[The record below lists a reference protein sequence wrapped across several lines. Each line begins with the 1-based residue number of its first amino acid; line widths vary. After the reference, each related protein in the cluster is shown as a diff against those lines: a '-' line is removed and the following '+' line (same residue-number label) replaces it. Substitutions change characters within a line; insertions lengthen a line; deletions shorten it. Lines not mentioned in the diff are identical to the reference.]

1 MKRLSN
7 KEMATGLKV
16 APARFSEWEKRG
28 MPMHSI
34 EAAAAWRK
42 VHAPARLKRAAS
54 APQSTHRKGS
64 GRGPGNPPPAKGDGW
79 EARLERTKQVEK
91 QIYNSITKAIRQ
103 GDVMLLARLQS
114 ARAAAL
120 KEIRDAEQMAVEAQ
134 LGSGDMLRRSDALA
148 TMEAV
153 LTPLN
158 EALRKLPLN
167 ERTNCNPQNPEI
179 AERALTEWRDRL
191 MVRAKAAL
199 NPFQPVEKAEP
210 ISHPVSEVK

>member
-7 KEMATGLKV
+7 KEMASGLKV
-16 APARFSEWEKRG
+16 APARVSEWEKRG

-54 APQSTHRKGS
+54 APQSRQGKRS
-64 GRGPGNPPPAKGDGW
+64 GRRAIPTRGDDW
-79 EARLERTKQVEK
+79 QDRLERTKRVER
-91 QIYNSITKAIRQ
+91 QIFDSISKAIRQ
-103 GDVMLLARLQS
+103 GDVTLLARLQS

-134 LGSGDMLRRSDALA
+134 LGSGDMLRRSEAVA
-148 TMEAV
+148 VMVAV

-191 MVRAKAAL
+191 CIRARAAEMT
-199 NPFQPVEKAEP
+199 FRPVEKPEQ